1 MPKKYLL
8 LVLHIF
14 YGLLFLER
22 MYIHIIVKLFD
33 MKLRIANKKGRSMTL
48 ETKGIQ
54 AQAVIHHAYFL
65 GLQLMISTRKGS
77 DVMGD
82 WMFRLFRRQHTEKFL
97 SSFDKLGLS
106 ELPDAVACA
115 QYHVLSNNMG
125 GVGVEYM
132 AENDRKAW
140 VRFRYPRWM
149 YAGPTIC
156 GIPVEVSR
164 GFLRGWY
171 AHNGVSLNNPRLGFV
186 CVSEDMTGEFG
197 LCGYFYE
204 YDHELHPE
212 ERLRFAKDEMPPPFD
227 PKRQPQPPADQ
238 WDELRLQK
246 ANRNYA
252 LEYIRNGL
260 CELASVIGDAETLEL
275 GRLAAKLIGLQYFSE
290 TAAMVESRDGDICD
304 AREYLARMFSGMG
317 DTIHMGADPALLEH
331 RGLRIVRGLDEDE
344 RELVLACWTELWK
357 GALQAQQVRKCLDAD
372 VQTDRMIWRT
382 TLAT

>member
-1 MPKKYLL
+1 
-8 LVLHIF
+8 
-14 YGLLFLER
+14 
-22 MYIHIIVKLFD
+22 MYTHIIANLCD
-33 MKLRIANKKGRSMTL
+33 MTHRIADDKGRSMTL
-48 ETKGIQ
+48 EIKGIQ

-65 GLQLMISTRKGS
+65 GLQLMISTRKGPE
-77 DVMGD
+77 VMGG

-132 AENDRKAW
+132 SENDRKAW

-149 YAGPTIC
+149 YAGPPIC
-156 GIPVEVSR
+156 GIPVEVIR

-197 LCGYFYE
+197 LCGYFHE

-260 CELASVIGDAETLEL
+260 CELASVIGDADTLEL
-275 GRLAAKLIGLQYFSE
+275 GRLAAKLIGL
-290 TAAMVESRDGDICD
+290 RH
-304 AREYLARMFSGMG
+304 L
-317 DTIHMGADPALLEH
+317 
-331 RGLRIVRGLDEDE
+331 
-344 RELVLACWTELWK
+344 
-357 GALQAQQVRKCLDAD
+357 
-372 VQTDRMIWRT
+372 
-382 TLAT
+382 